1 MSKVLF
7 TLYFSLLIAIAG
19 SGQETGVLTGVL
31 TDQYTGDPLFGVKV
45 RAWEQGNAEAQKSSV
60 FVALSDE
67 DGIFSLDLPAGQYQA
82 SFSRYGLDKLEIP
95 GIMVLANDTAILN
108 TTLLPVEVAVA
119 GVLVNTEPVY
129 LEIQWTPSWPSI
141 IEKSIDYGP
150 VNDYFVFMN
159 AGSQVAVKFDN
170 NFDHVIGGRIFV
182 GDGSLPGPFLGSDF
196 LLRIYDDDGMGG
208 LPGNTL
214 FEDTV
219 TVDQYGWVGLDSLD
233 AFTSSDHY
241 YLSMYQLNEAPE
253 CAPVVSTQYPAN
265 SSSLMKP
272 GSYNW
277 MPFPPGNAMIRA
289 WISAP
294 HDSIHV
300 SSYRVGRFSNFDPNG
315 DPQYGTLT
323 ELASTNNCFYND
335 NAFPGL
341 PQGWYAYGIKA
352 LYNNGQYSPYRIS
365 GIVYNPDPC
374 SPSFTIE
381 QSDGSV
387 SGTCHISMTGISLP
401 FKNYSFLVQTPGTIN
416 LSPIKM
422 GSYSISLYKPGYE
435 KWMIDSVGLFSDTS
449 INITLQETIY
459 PIEDLKVNE
468 YTGMLD
474 WENDFVS
481 QYEWQ
486 CPADS
491 ICHELITPELDLLGL
506 NQWIMTVT
514 YMTPLDNDPP
524 ILEYSTDHGRTWAL
538 LHEFPLQENW
548 TTVDIDLVVFP
559 NESEGSGIMFRLH
572 DVYGAP
578 YYTDISRIK
587 VWLPS
592 VRCHPEKYYIT
603 LDEMPEG
610 QSDST
615 FYQSDNLENGQSYR
629 AGVFAE
635 YSTGTTDTAFV
646 EFTYHELFPPEDLA
660 WEEENDTLEFS
671 WSVPSGSWNNDKAPG
686 DYPDALNGYALT
698 YHTSDHL
705 YRFEIDGPATTSFRF
720 EKPDCDS
727 ATAILTAVYDLS
739 DFGYPGSQFESKP
752 AGPLQIKFDGPVENE
767 FFEDWSA
774 ISLIHNCWKMTGN
787 GLSIEAGQ
795 GFPGAALIYQNP
807 PSHYQVFLTSVPIN
821 IPESEDAQRLLE
833 CDLTLFA
840 GGYSG
845 YEIME
850 IHLQQAGSSY
860 WDVVQEFSNSSG
872 SFNWSH
878 YSLDLSG
885 YISSDEFRVRFKFEG
900 IGAEPVQWKVDN
912 IHLHRVCSG
921 PTTLQAELTGENEV
935 SLNWLANTATKSA
948 TSFEHYNIFRKTG
961 QDGFS
966 LLATTTDTFYLDYL
980 KEGGRYSYR
989 VNAAYNDNGI
999 LCTSSPSD
1007 SAWIVS
1013 TYDIPEND
1021 IHGRISVYPNPV
1033 NERLFIVSDEM
1044 IYGINLY
1051 NSLGICVLD
1060 MDKSGL
1066 NFKIDM
1072 KSLANGIYFLRIEL
1086 ENKDYNA
1093 KIIH

>member
-7 TLYFSLLIAIAG
+7 TLYFGFLISIVG
-19 SGQETGVLTGVL
+19 LGQETGVLTGVL
-31 TDQYTGDPLFGVKV
+31 TDQYTGNPLFGVKV

-82 SFSRYGLDKLEIP
+82 SFSRYGLYGLEISEIEVVTGDTITYYP
-95 GIMVLANDTAILN
+95 TMSPYPVPLSNLKATLMDGSWIMVTWSTSGPN
-108 TTLLPVEVAVA
+108 
-119 GVLVNTEPVY
+119 
-129 LEIQWTPSWPSI
+129 IQ
-141 IEKSIDYGP
+141 EFNHDDGEA
-150 VNDYFVFMN
+150 DDMFVFADSGN
-159 AGSQVAVKFDN
+159 QIAVKYSYTEDQ
-170 NFDHVIGGRIFV
+170 HVIGGRIFT
-182 GDGSLPGPFLGSDF
+182 GDSTFPGPFLGTDF
-196 LLRIYDDDGMGG
+196 MVRIYDNEGMNG
-208 LPGNTL
+208 LPGNIL
-214 FEDTV
+214 DEDTV
-219 TVDQYGWVGLDSLD
+219 IADQYGWVGFDNLNAYIETDNFYLGTVQIHD
-233 AFTSSDHY
+233 APY
-241 YLSMYQLNEAPE
+241 
-253 CAPVVSTQYPAN
+253 CAPVGSAQYP
-265 SSSLMKP
+265 P
-272 GSYNW
+272 GSHSIMRYGDFNW
-277 MPFPPGNAMIRA
+277 DQFPIGNAMIRPWVA
-289 WISAP
+289 KEHSQLQP
-294 HDSIHV
+294 V
-300 SSYRVGRFSNFDPNG
+300 SFRVARLMGFDPEG
-315 DPQYGTLT
+315 DPMSGSLY
-323 ELASTNNCFYND
+323 EIASTQNYFYND
-335 NAFPGL
+335 YAILQPGFCA
-341 PQGWYAYGIKA
+341 YAVKI
-352 LYNNGQYSPYRIS
+352 LYNDGTYSPYIAS
-365 GIVYNPDPC
+365 NVVYYLHVYD
-374 SPSFTIE
+374 FGVKVYL
-381 QSDGSV
+381 SD
-387 SGTCHISMTGISLP
+387 SLP
-401 FKNYSFLVQTPGTIN
+401 ASGKIIKLEGITAARKTYSSVIASEDSAHFNAMQGTYRLKSFI
-416 LSPIKM
+416 
-422 GSYSISLYKPGYE
+422 PGYE
-435 KWMIDSVGLFSDTS
+435 PMLVDSVKVQNDTTFTITFQESVYPVENPRINPYSAILSWDEPYIEQFSWLCES
-449 INITLQETIY
+449 
-459 PIEDLKVNE
+459 P
-468 YTGMLD
+468 
-474 WENDFVS
+474 
-481 QYEWQ
+481 
-486 CPADS
+486 DS
-491 ICHELITPELDLLGL
+491 CYSLVTPELDLTSA
-506 NQWIMTVT
+506 NHWYMTVG
-514 YMTPLDNDPP
+514 YDYQYEYARAR
-524 ILEYSTDHGRTWAL
+524 IEYSTDHGRSWAT
-538 LHEFPLQENW
+538 LHEFEAQPDCD
-548 TTVDIDLVVFP
+548 TIDIDLSALQA
-559 NESEGSGIMFRLH
+559 ESAVIFRLLAIYVIPQYLRLH
-572 DVYGAP
+572 
-578 YYTDISRIK
+578 
-587 VWLPS
+587 S
-592 VRCHPEKYYIT
+592 VSIWTPDFKASPGDYHVT
-603 LDEMPEG
+603 LNGLLEG
-610 QSDST
+610 IADTSSYKFLT
-615 FYQSDNLENGQSYR
+615 LVNGQTYK
-629 AGVFAE
+629 AGVQGI

-660 WEEENDTLEFS
+660 WEEENDTLVFS
-671 WSVPSGSWNNDKAPG
+671 WSKPSGSWNSDKAPG

-821 IPESEDAQRLLE
+821 IPESADAQRLLE

-872 SFNWSH
+872 SFDWSH

-980 KEGGRYSYR
+980 TEGGRYSYR

-1066 NFKIDM
+1066 NFEIDM
-1072 KSLANGIYFLRIEL
+1072 KFLANGIYFLRIEL
-1086 ENKDYNA
+1086 ENKDYNG